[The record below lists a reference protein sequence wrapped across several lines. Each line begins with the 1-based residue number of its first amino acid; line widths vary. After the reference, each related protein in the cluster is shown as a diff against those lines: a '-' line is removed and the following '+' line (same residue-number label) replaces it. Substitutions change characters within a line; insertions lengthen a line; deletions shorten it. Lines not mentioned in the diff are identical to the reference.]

1 MTGAELR
8 GSLIR
13 IFGDGWRQ
21 KALAKLQVNCSTLTR
36 QMNGTVPVSPQVAA
50 HVNTL
55 LETTAK
61 TETRKAKNRESV
73 RAYKSRKKADG

>member
-13 IFGDGWRQ
+13 IFGDKWAQ
-21 KALAKLQVNCSTLTR
+21 KAVVKLGVNRSTLTR
-36 QMNGTVPVSPQVAA
+36 QMNGTIPVSAQVAA
-50 HVNTL
+50 HVETL
-55 LETTAK
+55 LETVAK
-61 TETRKAKNRESV
+61 IEKRRAKNRESV